1 MSSTDVLPSEIY
13 RATPV
18 GVALTRSLNTM
29 LNSKQITGE
38 TALKIMVRIRI
49 RFPSKRWKKIW
60 FSRQLLY
67 WGSGNTRSFILDS
80 TRNRLTHRERDGI
93 KSICIEFDFNSLL
106 LQFSS
111 ITSIISRNGILYWVI
126 KHSKAQFIFEQIL
139 LL

>member
-49 RFPSKRWKKIW
+49 RSTSKR
-60 FSRQLLY
+60 
-67 WGSGNTRSFILDS
+67 
-80 TRNRLTHRERDGI
+80 
-93 KSICIEFDFNSLL
+93 
-106 LQFSS
+106 
-111 ITSIISRNGILYWVI
+111 
-126 KHSKAQFIFEQIL
+126 
-139 LL
+139 